1 MQLQGEYTKMS
12 SRLPSV
18 SMMRGGALDVDPFLI
33 SRNTLG
39 NGKTTTQ
46 NLKDKYQMVVAAM
59 PWLLRKWNDGL
70 YTMSELKSRSL
81 SSRNTLGDTSHN
93 SNKLTQNLVKLGWLC
108 IVGYAMRKWWWW
120 LMKKQW
126 SLSSLNTLGDS
137 NHYSSNHKC
146 YGGQNG

>member
-1 MQLQGEYTKMS
+1 MQLQGEYTMMS
-12 SRLPSV
+12 SKLPSV

-46 NLKDKYQMVVAAM
+46 NLKDKCQMVVAAM
-59 PWLLRKWNDGL
+59 PWWLRKWNDGL

-93 SNKLTQNLVKLGWLC
+93 SNKLNKIGLSW
-108 IVGYAMRKWWWW
+108 VGYV
-120 LMKKQW
+120 
-126 SLSSLNTLGDS
+126 
-137 NHYSSNHKC
+137 
-146 YGGQNG
+146 

>member
-1 MQLQGEYTKMS
+1 MTQNGLGVNNAIAREYTMMS
-12 SRLPSV
+12 SKLPSV

-59 PWLLRKWNDGL
+59 PWWLRKWNDGL

-93 SNKLTQNLVKLGWLC
+93 SNKLEQNVVK
-108 IVGYAMRKWWWW
+108 
-120 LMKKQW
+120 
-126 SLSSLNTLGDS
+126 
-137 NHYSSNHKC
+137 
-146 YGGQNG
+146 

>member
-1 MQLQGEYTKMS
+1 MMS
-12 SRLPSV
+12 SKLPSV

-59 PWLLRKWNDGL
+59 PWWLRKWNDGL
-70 YTMSELKSRSL
+70 YTMLELKSRSL

-93 SNKLTQNLVKLGWLC
+93 SNKLEENWVKFGWLC
-108 IVGYAMRKWWWW
+108 IVGNGYAEVVVVVDEEAMVPK
-120 LMKKQW
+120 
-126 SLSSLNTLGDS
+126 
-137 NHYSSNHKC
+137 
-146 YGGQNG
+146 

>member
-1 MQLQGEYTKMS
+1 MMS
-12 SRLPSV
+12 SKLPSV

-46 NLKDKYQMVVAAM
+46 NLKDKCQMVVAAM
-59 PWLLRKWNDGL
+59 PWWLRKWNDGL

-93 SNKLTQNLVKLGWLC
+93 SNKLNKIGLGC
-108 IVGYAMRKWWWW
+108 VEMYSG
-120 LMKKQW
+120 QW
-126 SLSSLNTLGDS
+126 VCGS
-137 NHYSSNHKC
+137 
-146 YGGQNG
+146 GGGG